1 MSNPTLF
8 PSSSPSLLHVYAYID
23 KRKLTQ
29 TIKVCA
35 KFTARTSENL
45 SRYPN
50 FLVSSTKTK
59 NRSVFH
65 IHKLAI
71 YLLETGYWKAHLTIS
86 TTTDVLVLM
95 RRTIAQIL
103 PRANV
108 GRLLLLSPP
117 YSFFLLLL
125 RLLHQQ
131 PQRHQSG
138 VL

>member
-1 MSNPTLF
+1 MSTPNLF
-8 PSSSPSLLHVYAYID
+8 PSSSSSLLRFYAYID
-23 KRKLTQ
+23 KRKITQ

-50 FLVSSTKTK
+50 FLFSSIKTK

-71 YLLETGYWKAHLTIS
+71 YLLERGYWKAHLTIS
-86 TTTDVLVLM
+86 TTTDVLVLV

-108 GRLLLLSPP
+108 GRLLLL
-117 YSFFLLLL
+117 LLL
-125 RLLHQQ
+125 QQ
-131 PQRHQSG
+131 QRQSHQSG

>member
-1 MSNPTLF
+1 MSTPTLY
-8 PSSSPSLLHVYAYID
+8 PYSSPSLLHFYAYIE

-29 TIKVCA
+29 KIKVCP

-50 FLVSSTKTK
+50 FLFSSTKTK

-71 YLLETGYWKAHLTIS
+71 YLLERGYWKAHLTIS
-86 TTTDVLVLM
+86 TTTDVLVLV

-108 GRLLLLSPP
+108 GRLLLL
-117 YSFFLLLL
+117 LLL
-125 RLLHQQ
+125 
-131 PQRHQSG
+131 PP
-138 VL
+138 